1 MIASY
6 TEYMHW
12 TYEGGWIKSL
22 VVFCYFRHYDKYKM
36 KFRTCI
42 KVARHNM
49 NLLENSQSTI
59 CFFSGKAPG
68 HIWPV
73 LGLEIYRR
81 ERIELSMSIDSNDS
95 DDCN

>member
-1 MIASY
+1 
-6 TEYMHW
+6 
-12 TYEGGWIKSL
+12 
-22 VVFCYFRHYDKYKM
+22 
-36 KFRTCI
+36 
-42 KVARHNM
+42 M

-81 ERIELSMSIDSNDS
+81 ERIELSMSIVQMILMIVINTGFRASKS
-95 DDCN
+95 FWRKAWSQLLFFLTWYKYISVI